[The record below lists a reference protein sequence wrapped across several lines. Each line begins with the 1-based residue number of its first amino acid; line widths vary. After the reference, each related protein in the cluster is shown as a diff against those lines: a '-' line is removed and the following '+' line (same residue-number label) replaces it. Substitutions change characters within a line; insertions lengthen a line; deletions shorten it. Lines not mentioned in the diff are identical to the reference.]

1 MLSDIIENGGRMK
14 KNICIV
20 LLFILMAT
28 SSFGYETLGGNDELI
43 VETSVMI
50 NGSYLN
56 SDTQHILVEDT
67 VFVVGRYLVEAF
79 GGTIEWIE
87 STQTV
92 KMTLEERIIE
102 IVIGSTEAIVDGV
115 QVQLYKAPFIKD
127 GRTMIPLK
135 FVSEHFG
142 CEVSWIQSTY
152 TVDII
157 KDGLEVPE
165 ELTYDRTY
173 SDDDLYILSKIVTV
187 ESGDKSLEMAMAI
200 ANTVLNRVK
209 DSRFPDSVQGV
220 IYQVDV
226 YKQFPPAHKSSFETL
241 EPTQL
246 SIIASKKALEGVNN
260 IGNSLFFNNQPFK
273 SKSDD
278 FIRVI
283 DGEYFYN

>member
-1 MLSDIIENGGRMK
+1 MK
-14 KNICIV
+14 KIICIV
-20 LLFILMAT
+20 LAFIIMTT
-28 SSFGYETLGGNDELI
+28 SSFAYEASGEKEELI
-43 VETSVMI
+43 VETSVVI
-50 NGSYLN
+50 NDSYLY

-67 VFVVGRYLVEAF
+67 VFVVGRYLVEAL

-92 KMTLEERIIE
+92 KMTLDEHVIE
-102 IVIGSTEAIVDGV
+102 IMIGSTEATIDGV
-115 QVQLYKAPFIKD
+115 VVQLYKAPFIKD

-152 TVDII
+152 TVDIM
-157 KDGLEVPE
+157 KDGLVVPE
-165 ELTYDRTY
+165 DLIATRTY
-173 SDDDLYILSKIVTV
+173 TDDDLYMLSKIVTV
-187 ESGDKSLEMAMAI
+187 ESGDKSLEVAMAI

-209 DSRFPDSVQGV
+209 DSRFPDTLEGV

-226 YKQFPPAHKSSFETL
+226 HKQFPPAHKSSFETL

-246 SIIASKKALEGVNN
+246 SIIASKKALEGINN
-260 IGNSLFFNNQPFK
+260 IDNSLFFNNQPFK
-273 SKSDD
+273 SKADD
-278 FIRVI
+278 LIRII

>member
-1 MLSDIIENGGRMK
+1 MK
-14 KNICIV
+14 KIICIV
-20 LLFILMAT
+20 LLLILMT
-28 SSFGYETLGGNDELI
+28 TISFGDETLGDNDELV

-50 NGSYLN
+50 NESYLY

-67 VFVVGRYLVEAF
+67 VFVVGRYLVEAL
-79 GGTIEWIE
+79 GGSIEWTE
-87 STQTV
+87 ATQTV
-92 KMTLEERIIE
+92 KMTLEEHVIE
-102 IVIGSTEAIVDGV
+102 IVIGSTEATVDGTEI
-115 QVQLYKAPFIKD
+115 QLYKAPFIKD

-157 KDGLEVPE
+157 KDGLVIPE
-165 ELTYDRTY
+165 ELTYNRTY
-173 SDDDLYILSKIVTV
+173 SDEDLYLLSKIVTV
-187 ESGDKSLEMAMAI
+187 ESGDKSLEMALAI

-209 DSRFPDSVQGV
+209 DSRFPDTVSGV

-246 SIIASKKALEGVNN
+246 SIIASKKALEGINN

-273 SKSDD
+273 SKTDD
-278 FIRVI
+278 LIRII

>member
-1 MLSDIIENGGRMK
+1 MK
-14 KNICIV
+14 KIICIV
-20 LLFILMAT
+20 LAFIVMTT
-28 SSFGYETLGGNDELI
+28 SSFGYEASGDEEELI
-43 VETSVMI
+43 VETTVVI
-50 NGSYLN
+50 NDSYLY

-67 VFVVGRYLVEAF
+67 VFVVGRYLVEAL

-92 KMTLEERIIE
+92 KMTLDEQVIE
-102 IVIGSTEAIVDGV
+102 IMIGSTEATIDGV
-115 QVQLYKAPFIKD
+115 IVQLYKAPFIKD

-152 TVDII
+152 TVDIV
-157 KDGLEVPE
+157 KEGLVVPE
-165 ELTYDRTY
+165 DLIATRTY
-173 SDDDLYILSKIVTV
+173 TDDDLYLLSKIVTV
-187 ESGDKSLEMAMAI
+187 ESGDESLEVAMAI

-209 DSRFPDSVQGV
+209 DSRFPDTVEGV

-246 SIIASKKALEGVNN
+246 SIIASKKALEGINN

-273 SKSDD
+273 SKADD
-278 FIRVI
+278 LIRII

>member
-1 MLSDIIENGGRMK
+1 MK
-14 KNICIV
+14 KIICIV
-20 LLFILMAT
+20 LTFILMTT
-28 SSFGYETLGGNDELI
+28 SSFGDNGKLI
-43 VETSVMI
+43 VETSVVI
-50 NGSYLN
+50 NDSYLY

-67 VFVVGRYLVEAF
+67 VFVVGRYLVEAL

-92 KMTLEERIIE
+92 KMTLDERVIE
-102 IVIGSTEAIVDGV
+102 IMIGSTEATIDGV
-115 QVQLYKAPFIKD
+115 GVQLYKAPFIKE

-135 FVSEHFG
+135 FISEHFG

-152 TVDII
+152 TVEII
-157 KDGLEVPE
+157 KDGLVVPE
-165 ELTYDRTY
+165 NLIATRTY
-173 SDDDLYILSKIVTV
+173 TDDDLYLLSKIVTV
-187 ESGDKSLEMAMAI
+187 ESGDHSLEIAMAI

-209 DSRFPDSVQGV
+209 DSRFPDTIEGV

-246 SIIASKKALEGVNN
+246 SLIASKKALEGINN

-273 SKSDD
+273 SKTDD
-278 FIRVI
+278 LIRII